1 MIKTKTKIKDV
12 TRENA
17 KKGRTDE
24 RRKQNSSARGRG
36 MSDEGKQKVREG
48 VVRKKNKQI
57 NRGRSGRK
65 ISSREETN
73 KKRREEREKDS
84 CGEKVGR
91 RLEGWAR
98 ERAKSD

>member
-36 MSDEGKQKVREG
+36 MSDEREKKVRE
-48 VVRKKNKQI
+48 
-57 NRGRSGRK
+57 
-65 ISSREETN
+65 
-73 KKRREEREKDS
+73 
-84 CGEKVGR
+84 
-91 RLEGWAR
+91 
-98 ERAKSD
+98 

>member
-36 MSDEGKQKVREG
+36 MSDEGGEKMRER
-48 VVRKKNKQI
+48 VVSKNKQK
-57 NRGRSGRK
+57 N
-65 ISSREETN
+65 
-73 KKRREEREKDS
+73 
-84 CGEKVGR
+84 
-91 RLEGWAR
+91 R
-98 ERAKSD
+98 ERRGLKR